1 MALKS
6 VKSLTTGNVVNP
18 RQKYRLGNK
27 YSKITLSN
35 GAEHLMSIT

>member
-35 GAEHLMSIT
+35 TVNNLK

>member
-6 VKSLTTGNVVNP
+6 VNAVNP
-18 RQKYRLGNK
+18 RQKYRLGDK

-35 GAEHLMSIT
+35 GAEHLMSIS